1 MQLSQKQNTLS
12 QFFLQLENLDAILEN
27 FKKEMTLIAGVFLNL
42 ATPKTMVRWLS
53 KKSRFR
59 GPFKK

>member
-42 ATPKTMVRWLS
+42 ATPKSMVR
-53 KKSRFR
+53 
-59 GPFKK
+59 

>member
-27 FKKEMTLIAGVFLNL
+27 FKKEMTLIADVFLNL
-42 ATPKTMVRWLS
+42 QTPK
-53 KKSRFR
+53 KP
-59 GPFKK
+59 G